1 VVVGGAGGAGGIG
14 VLVYKHSGDRTF
26 LNIKPTDLGV
36 GFGLKKFRFY

>member
-1 VVVGGAGGAGGIG
+1 LAGQVGQAVSGIG